1 MKTSDKN
8 SVVTLNLLLLLT
20 LLALMITALIHFR
33 TLVTLRRVRVGL
45 ELRLRLVRARIRVR
59 VRVTEMR
66 KWTTP
71 DDYYKQKVDDM
82 INNCLPMQ
90 SAPFIVFH
98 LTRTFLQE
106 VQNSHQSIAIC
117 CENIAA
123 IDRIS
128 FRILV
133 NSYKPV

>member
-8 SVVTLNLLLLLT
+8 SVDTLNLLLLLT

-82 INNCLPMQ
+82 INELPVHAV
-90 SAPFIVFH
+90 SSFYCFSSH
-98 LTRTFLQE
+98 SHFLAGG
-106 VQNSHQSIAIC
+106 SKFTS
-117 CENIAA
+117 
-123 IDRIS
+123 
-128 FRILV
+128 V
-133 NSYKPV
+133 NRHML